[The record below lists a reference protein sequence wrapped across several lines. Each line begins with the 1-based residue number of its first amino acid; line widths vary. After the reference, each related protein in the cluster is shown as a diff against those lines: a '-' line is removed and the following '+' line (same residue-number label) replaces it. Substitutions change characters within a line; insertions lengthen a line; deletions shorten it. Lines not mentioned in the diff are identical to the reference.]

1 MLRTLFKRLG
11 LVEEWKPPMID
22 ERSWT
27 ADLLRRLVGIC
38 DACRTPLSPGHKFA
52 ELAEMVVGP
61 EKPGIVELER
71 AIAARNW
78 NTVMSFHQWDA
89 TRDNLLVYAIACPDG
104 SGMVVKIYDP
114 FELYD
119 SISLYRKELLSP
131 EEMQD
136 FFRFAP
142 EDKWQSM

>member
-1 MLRTLFKRLG
+1 
-11 LVEEWKPPMID
+11 MID

-27 ADLLRRLVGIC
+27 ADLFRRLVGNC
-38 DACRTPLSPGHKFA
+38 DACRNLFSSQHKFA
-52 ELAEMVVGP
+52 KLAEMVVGP
-61 EKPGIVELER
+61 EKPGIVELGE

-78 NTVMSFHQWDA
+78 NAVMSFHQWDA
-89 TRDNLLVYAIACPDG
+89 MRDNLLVYAIACPDG
-104 SGMVVKIYDP
+104 GGMVVKIYDP

-131 EEMQD
+131 EETQD
-136 FFRFAP
+136 LRGFAS